1 MSFPVR
7 KSPRLKNFDYATP
20 TAYFV
25 TMCTYQKA
33 CLFGLPDQLSQM
45 GRIAQAAIE
54 TIPVHFSGVQI
65 EKSVVMP
72 NHVHMLVQLSGSV
85 QLSALVG
92 SYKASVSKQI
102 HQINPSVIVWQRSYH
117 DHVIRTPRA
126 WEDIWTYID
135 QNPLRWELDCFYPQP

>member
-33 CLFGLPDQLSQM
+33 CLFGLPDQPNQM
-45 GRIAQAAIE
+45 GRIAAEAIE
-54 TIPVHFSGVQI
+54 TIPMHFSGVQI

-85 QLSALVG
+85 RLSALVG

-126 WEDIWTYID
+126 WEEIWTYID